1 MRLKIGKILLVEGID
16 SVGKGTQCKLLA
28 EALTAMGWSVE
39 QFSAPNYS
47 SVSGMKVKNYLNGMY
62 GVAGDVHPVLA
73 SSLYTLDRV
82 EQSAKVKK
90 AVAEGKIVILD
101 RWTASNLAFQGAKI
115 EDDAERYR
123 FVTSQ
128 ARYEYDL
135 LGIPRPHRTF
145 FLDAD
150 PDTAR
155 YMMSLRTKC
164 DSSDKQMDQHES
176 NLELLRKAH
185 KVYGYMCDK
194 MPAWRRIVCLEK
206 NEMRSI
212 ESISRELIGQAVA
225 FLNPDIKL

>member
-1 MRLKIGKILLVEGID
+1 MRLKMGKILLVEGID
-16 SVGKGTQCKLLA
+16 SVGKGTQCRLLA
-28 EALTAMGWSVE
+28 EALTSMGWTVE
-39 QFSAPNYS
+39 QFSAPNYK
-47 SVSGMKVKNYLNGMY
+47 SVSGIKVKNYLNGVY
-62 GVAGDVHPVLA
+62 GVAGDIHPVLA
-73 SSLYTLDRV
+73 SSLYALDRV

-90 AVAEGKIVILD
+90 AVAEGKIVIMD

-123 FVTSQ
+123 FITSQ
-128 ARYEYDL
+128 ASYEYDL

-155 YMMSLRTKC
+155 YLMRTRAVC
-164 DSSDKQMDQHES
+164 DSSDQKMDQHES

-185 KVYGYMCDK
+185 AVYGHMCDK
-194 MPAWRRIVCLEK
+194 MPAWRRIKCLEK

-212 ESISRELIGQAVA
+212 ESISRELIGLAVG